1 MHFVFKFLYSFL
13 RESKLVWISLS
24 SIQDIQMC
32 LLNDISCRKLFSITT
47 QNFLLILSISLS
59 IAIKSLLNLY
69 RPSVV
74 VHRHLQPG
82 QTCTVNFEFWTARLG
97 HRVFSKMDWY
107 FHLGLFSC
115 KNGDPK
121 ESFAFGF
128 MDLSLM
134 VCLWQR
140 FEIENGQ
147 KSQFWHLQFSWILG
161 FCQKHPIFKMSQ
173 FLKYP
178 TNFQI

>member
-1 MHFVFKFLYSFL
+1 MQQL
-13 RESKLVWISLS
+13 
-24 SIQDIQMC
+24 
-32 LLNDISCRKLFSITT
+32 
-47 QNFLLILSISLS
+47 
-59 IAIKSLLNLY
+59 SLLKSTRRWGTVGELWN
-69 RPSVV
+69 PSPGHIISGYVRNV
-74 VHRHLQPG
+74 IFILLLPYPEGLHFGVSFWVGFLFTQPG
-82 QTCTVNFEFWTARLG
+82 QTCAVNFEFWTARLG

-134 VCLWQR
+134 VCLWQK

-173 FLKYP
+173 FLIYP

>member
-1 MHFVFKFLYSFL
+1 MQYIVSFNAFGHKEIGGISAMTKRDLKVVFLP
-13 RESKLVWISLS
+13 EGE
-24 SIQDIQMC
+24 
-32 LLNDISCRKLFSITT
+32 SITIAWKRGN
-47 QNFLLILSISLS
+47 NFVWS
-59 IAIKSLLNLY
+59 
-69 RPSVV
+69 RGEMG
-74 VHRHLQPG
+74 HRHLQPG
-82 QTCTVNFEFWTARLG
+82 QTCAVNFEFWTARLG
-97 HRVFSKMDWY
+97 HRVFSKMDWC

-121 ESFAFGF
+121 ESLAFGF

-147 KSQFWHLQFSWILG
+147 KSQFWHLQFSRILG